1 MLQRPRSPRGNLCGA
16 PVHTRG
22 TMLTISFPELAQAQ
36 GLSLS
41 QRNFDAV
48 RQFYEP
54 PNKPSV
60 ALDNILRSHRQTPW
74 KLKRA
79 IHLTSPSPRL
89 ARGNYRAHVC
99 SEFVRIK
106 VILAIKTVKSNRHLD
121 VSRCCAASRRIV
133 FTDPPRTKK
142 RTHAVQ
148 KMDRYSI
155 TASAVASS
163 DGRSLG
169 GREID
174 RKVEPGRLLDGNI
187 HRLKRGAPKG
197 AGIFWAVRPSLPGHA
212 ASVSARTCDLQ

>member
-1 MLQRPRSPRGNLCGA
+1 
-16 PVHTRG
+16 
-22 TMLTISFPELAQAQ
+22 MLTISFPELAQAQ

-48 RQFYEP
+48 RQLYEP

-79 IHLTSPSPRL
+79 VHLTSPSPRL

-121 VSRCCAASRRIV
+121 VSRCCAASRR
-133 FTDPPRTKK
+133 FEFAHAPRARSGLMPCK
-142 RTHAVQ
+142 

-155 TASAVASS
+155 TASAVAS
-163 DGRSLG
+163 GRSLG

-174 RKVEPGRLLDGNI
+174 RKVEPGRLLDANI
-187 HRLKRGAPKG
+187 RRLKRVAPKS
-197 AGIFWAVRPSLPGHA
+197 AGIFWAVRPSLPATLPLFRRAGVIYSNAWGEGA
-212 ASVSARTCDLQ
+212 ATGSP

>member
-1 MLQRPRSPRGNLCGA
+1 MLRRPRSPRGNLCGA

-54 PNKPSV
+54 PNKPSI

-79 IHLTSPSPRL
+79 VHLTSPSPRL

-121 VSRCCAASRRIV
+121 VSRCCATSRRIV
-133 FTDPPRTKK
+133 FTDPPRTKSGLTPCK
-142 RTHAVQ
+142 KWIV
-148 KMDRYSI
+148 I
-155 TASAVASS
+155 
-163 DGRSLG
+163 RS
-169 GREID
+169 
-174 RKVEPGRLLDGNI
+174 P
-187 HRLKRGAPKG
+187 HRP
-197 AGIFWAVRPSLPGHA
+197 
-212 ASVSARTCDLQ
+212 

>member
-1 MLQRPRSPRGNLCGA
+1 MLQRPRSPRRNLCGA

-22 TMLTISFPELAQAQ
+22 TKLTISFPELAQAQ

-79 IHLTSPSPRL
+79 VHLTSPSPRL

-121 VSRCCAASRRIV
+121 VVALLCRLTAHRIHRSAK
-133 FTDPPRTKK
+133 DQKADSCRTKNGSLFDH
-142 RTHAVQ
+142 R
-148 KMDRYSI
+148 I
-155 TASAVASS
+155 
-163 DGRSLG
+163 GRSEQ
-169 GREID
+169 R
-174 RKVEPGRLLDGNI
+174 RKESWR
-187 HRLKRGAPKG
+187 
-197 AGIFWAVRPSLPGHA
+197 S
-212 ASVSARTCDLQ
+212 

>member
-1 MLQRPRSPRGNLCGA
+1 
-16 PVHTRG
+16 
-22 TMLTISFPELAQAQ
+22 MLTISFPELAQAQ

-54 PNKPSV
+54 PNKPSI

-79 IHLTSPSPRL
+79 VHLTSPSPRL

-133 FTDPPRTKK
+133 FTDPPRTKSGLTPCK
-142 RTHAVQ
+142 KWIVIR
-148 KMDRYSI
+148 S

-174 RKVEPGRLLDGNI
+174 RKIEPGRLLDGNI
-187 HRLKRGAPKG
+187 RRLKRVAPKS

>member
-1 MLQRPRSPRGNLCGA
+1 MLQRPRSPRRNLCGA

-22 TMLTISFPELAQAQ
+22 TKLTISFPELAQAQ

-133 FTDPPRTKK
+133 FTDPQGPKADSRRAKNGSLFDH
-142 RTHAVQ
+142 R
-148 KMDRYSI
+148 I
-155 TASAVASS
+155 
-163 DGRSLG
+163 GRSEQ
-169 GREID
+169 R
-174 RKVEPGRLLDGNI
+174 RKESWR
-187 HRLKRGAPKG
+187 
-197 AGIFWAVRPSLPGHA
+197 S
-212 ASVSARTCDLQ
+212 